1 MLSMLVKKMPQ
12 SIQRGPV
19 LEHLQDPI
27 PQSSYHARLD
37 AGEDEEDEDDLD
49 VEMDEGEHNS
59 VPDLTSSIRFWSD
72 YSRVFYH
79 PRGLHRIPDPA
90 EWEREAGWP
99 QGVKRF
105 HAYDTNQAVLE
116 DSFRLFAE
124 ECHLLQGV
132 QLCMDAPSFGS
143 FTVSLLSQ
151 FRDEYPK
158 LPVLSFCSLSWHDPA
173 DVNLENTLGCVN
185 ALNDALTLNELA
197 ALLTL
202 VVPLQSPT
210 TWRRGPWS
218 EHLKVDF
225 THPYHTSALLAAHI
239 ESSTLP
245 LRLNASVPS
254 STGLASLCAQLNWRS
269 NTPFVA
275 LSSAFP
281 VTPSPPALEILIR
294 LFTPCLTAQVPF
306 AQRDV
311 YWGLDA
317 REKAAVQS
325 WVVDAQSELQ
335 EPCLIRGRGLPLL
348 VREAVVVAGR
358 SNSTRAVRQNFH
370 APPLA
375 LLSASTAGSRG
386 VKQHT
391 PCTRW
396 YLGPFLSRIRQLCS
410 CCTSLVQLS
419 NPQLPAIM
427 LLESQ
432 EPSHATSYATSN
444 SSELAVGSDMGRSG
458 RGEQP
463 ACFQGAGKAVE
474 QLLR

>member
-1 MLSMLVKKMPQ
+1 MLVKKMPR
-12 SIQRGPV
+12 SIQRENLRTGPAS
-19 LEHLQDPI
+19 EHLQDPI

-49 VEMDEGEHNS
+49 VEMDEGEHDS
-59 VPDLTSSIRFWSD
+59 VPDLTSSICFWSD
-72 YSRVFYH
+72 YSCVFYH

-99 QGVKRF
+99 QGVERF

-124 ECHLLQGV
+124 ECHLLQ
-132 QLCMDAPSFGS
+132 
-143 FTVSLLSQ
+143 
-151 FRDEYPK
+151 
-158 LPVLSFCSLSWHDPA
+158 
-173 DVNLENTLGCVN
+173 
-185 ALNDALTLNELA
+185 
-197 ALLTL
+197 
-202 VVPLQSPT
+202 
-210 TWRRGPWS
+210 
-218 EHLKVDF
+218 
-225 THPYHTSALLAAHI
+225 
-239 ESSTLP
+239 
-245 LRLNASVPS
+245 
-254 STGLASLCAQLNWRS
+254 LNWRG

-275 LSSAFP
+275 LSGAFP

-294 LFTPCLTAQVPF
+294 LFTPCLTAQGQEFSAVCTAGCVPGPTRTREGGCPELGCGCTIRVAGALPYQVILVHVPAATAWT
-306 AQRDV
+306 AQ
-311 YWGLDA
+311 GL
-317 REKAAVQS
+317 RAAAACAGS
-325 WVVDAQSELQ
+325 S
-335 EPCLIRGRGLPLL
+335 RGCRPFKFHSRSPLKFLYHLSQHFFSSPPLPLSPID
-348 VREAVVVAGR
+348 VPVHC
-358 SNSTRAVRQNFH
+358 THPPPFH
-370 APPLA
+370 ALPLT

-391 PCTRW
+391 PCMRW
-396 YLGPFLSRIRQLCS
+396 YLGPSQDHVYTWLTLISATAKSAVLSRIRRLCS

-463 ACFQGAGKAVE
+463 ACFQDAGKAVE
-474 QLLR
+474 RLLR

>member
-1 MLSMLVKKMPQ
+1 MSVTTTAILTDSDVPQGSTTFCPRLLLIDYKSKFGSLSHINALNVGEEDAPKTSGQ
-12 SIQRGPV
+12 GLFRSISRTPSCRA
-19 LEHLQDPI
+19 HI
-27 PQSSYHARLD
+27 RLD

-49 VEMDEGEHNS
+49 VEMDEGEHDS

-72 YSRVFYH
+72 YSCMFYH
-79 PRGLHRIPDPA
+79 PRGLHHIPDPA

-99 QGVKRF
+99 HVSRGSTRTTRD
-105 HAYDTNQAVLE
+105 AYTQNQAVLE

-132 QLCMDAPSFGS
+132 QLCMDTPSFGS
-143 FTVSLLSQ
+143 FTVSLLSR

-158 LPVLSFCSLSWHDPA
+158 LPVLSFCSLSRHDPA
-173 DVNLENTLGCVN
+173 EVNLENTPGCVN

-210 TWRRGPWS
+210 TWCRRPWS
-218 EHLKVDF
+218 EHLKVD
-225 THPYHTSALLAAHI
+225 HTSALLVAHI

-254 STGLASLCAQLNWRS
+254 STDLASLCAQLNWRG
-269 NTPFVA
+269 NTPFIA
-275 LSSAFP
+275 LSGAFP

-311 YWGLDA
+311 YRGLDA

-325 WVVDAQSELQ
+325 WVVDA
-335 EPCLIRGRGLPLL
+335 
-348 VREAVVVAGR
+348 
-358 SNSTRAVRQNFH
+358 
-370 APPLA
+370 
-375 LLSASTAGSRG
+375 
-386 VKQHT
+386 
-391 PCTRW
+391 
-396 YLGPFLSRIRQLCS
+396 
-410 CCTSLVQLS
+410 
-419 NPQLPAIM
+419 
-427 LLESQ
+427 
-432 EPSHATSYATSN
+432 
-444 SSELAVGSDMGRSG
+444 ELAVGSDMGRLG

-463 ACFQGAGKAVE
+463 ACFQGVGKAVE
-474 QLLR
+474 GLLR